1 VTFSG
6 VIGAAGFS
14 GDVASVAIALG
25 VFAVI
30 LLTIELLDRI

>member
-1 VTFSG
+1 MVLA
-6 VIGAAGFS
+6 AAGIS
-14 GDVASVAIALG
+14 GDLLSVAIALV

>member
-1 VTFSG
+1 M
-6 VIGAAGFS
+6 IGAAGFS
-14 GDVASVAIALG
+14 GDLLSVAIALV